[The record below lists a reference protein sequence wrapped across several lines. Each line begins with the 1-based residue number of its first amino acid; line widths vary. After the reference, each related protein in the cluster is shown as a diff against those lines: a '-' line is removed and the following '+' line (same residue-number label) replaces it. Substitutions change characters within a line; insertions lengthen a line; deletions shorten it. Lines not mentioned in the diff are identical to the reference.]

1 MKVFL
6 TKYYQDKPLVL
17 LLWIAFLVR
26 VIAVIFSKG
35 YYAHDDHFLV
45 VGVAQDWVNGLDR
58 DGWFVHSFEAN
69 ESGRNLLYPGLHY
82 LLFEFLEAIGIN
94 SPDSKMFFV
103 RLLHAI
109 YSLLVVSLSYKIGLL
124 LTTKKRAFI
133 IGLLLALIWFI
144 PFISVRNLIE
154 WVSVPPLL
162 YVAYLLMKESKS
174 ISLPFYMCVLGGVLL
189 GVSFSIRY
197 QTILVSL
204 GYGIGVLYFK
214 RWKTVG
220 GLLIGF
226 LVYFVFVH
234 GYVEYLMC
242 NQYFGKLISYVTY
255 NIENAHTYF
264 SEPWFI
270 HLIYLNVFVLPPIGF
285 LFTFGVFKVKK
296 DRLILFLGF
305 LLFFVYHSYFPNKQ
319 ERFIF
324 TIVPHFV
331 ILGLIGFSEFY
342 DQSKFWK
349 TRPNLLKGFVI
360 FFILLNTYMLAFMT
374 TFYSKKARCEVMKYV
389 RETNEAVD
397 LIIVENSTRGG
408 TNYSPDF
415 YAGRTI
421 DKIEYVENTSSE
433 QLQLKIATSK
443 RTPDFV
449 LFEVKPNET
458 LSVNRVETMRKHFPT
473 LIFSKR
479 VNGSFMDHFRHK
491 LNKVVKNY
499 DFVVYEIK
507 QN

>member
-1 MKVFL
+1 MRDRL
-6 TKYYQDKPLVL
+6 SYYYQSYPLCFLLIVAGLLRFISVL
-17 LLWIAFLVR
+17 FA
-26 VIAVIFSKG
+26 KG

-58 DGWFVHSFEAN
+58 DGWFVKSFETN

-82 LLFEFLEAIGIN
+82 ILFSFLEKNGIY
-94 SPDSKMFFV
+94 SVEVKMFIV
-103 RLLHAI
+103 RLIHAT
-109 YSLLVVSLSYKIGLL
+109 YSLLIVSMSYRIGLL

-133 IGLLLALIWFI
+133 IGLLMSLIWFV
-144 PFISVRNLIE
+144 PFVSVRNLIE

-162 YVAYLLMKESKS
+162 YVGYLLTKESKNY
-174 ISLPFYMCVLGGVLL
+174 SLPFYLCIISGVLL

-197 QTILVSL
+197 QTILVAL
-204 GYGIGVLYFK
+204 GYGLGVLYFQ
-214 RWKTVG
+214 RWKTVL
-220 GLLIGF
+220 GLVVGF
-226 LVYFVFVH
+226 LAYFVVVH

-270 HLIYLNVFVLPPIGF
+270 HLIYLNVFVVPPIGF
-285 LFTFGVFKVKK
+285 LFTFGTLRVKK
-296 DRLILFLGF
+296 ERLILFLGF

-331 ILGLIGFSEFY
+331 ILGMVGFSEFY
-342 DQSKFWK
+342 DKSKFWV
-349 TRPNLLKGFVI
+349 TRKKLLNGFVV
-360 FFILLNTYMLAFMT
+360 FFLVLNTYLLVFMT
-374 TFYSKKARCEVMKYV
+374 TFYSKQARCEVMSYI
-389 RETNEAVD
+389 RDANDAVD
-397 LIIVENSTRGG
+397 LIIVENTNRGG
-408 TNYSPDF
+408 TNYTPDF
-415 YAGRTI
+415 YAGKPLE
-421 DKIEYVENTSSE
+421 KIEYTENSTLEKLS
-433 QLQLKIATSK
+433 LQIQEKGLV
-443 RTPDFV
+443 PDFV
-449 LFEVKPNET
+449 LFEVQPGQE
-458 LSVNRVETMRKHFPT
+458 LEVERIEQMQIQFPT

-479 VNGSFMDHFRHK
+479 VDGSFVDHFRHK

-507 QN
+507 